1 MRGRKDIFMAGLKIF
16 LPGRK
21 NILMTGLHKDIF
33 ARTENI
39 FYGRT
44 KNIFTAGL
52 KIFPQQGY
60 RRFQLKLGGD
70 PDTDIAR
77 IKACRAVMKDGEVII
92 IIII

>member
-1 MRGRKDIFMAGLKIF
+1 MAGLKIF

-21 NILMTGLHKDIF
+21 NIFMAGLRKDIF
-33 ARTENI
+33 ARAE
-39 FYGRT
+39 
-44 KNIFTAGL
+44 NIFTAGQ